1 MLLAALNK
9 DISHG
14 LPALDSKTRYKW
26 SSVVL
31 TRLILYSRQSKKEE
45 EEGEGKGREEEED
58 DEKKIKIKIKNK

>member
-31 TRLILYSRQSKKEE
+31 TRLILYSRQSKKKKKKEKE
-45 EEGEGKGREEEED
+45 KGRED
-58 DEKKIKIKIKNK
+58 DVAARRK